1 MCTRTAVLA
10 ALTIVASAC
19 VPARDGG
26 RSLRGA
32 GTSPAPAETTAYA
45 GIPIVSAAGQ
55 AMPLSDVL
63 GEHAALV
70 SFWAPWC
77 EPCLKEMPDLE
88 RLARAA
94 RPCAVSVLAVAVGET
109 PVAVA
114 RFAEAHHLTIP
125 QFADEHYA
133 LADALGQTRVPTTVV
148 FDRAHRITFVG
159 ERLDRGAADAL
170 AAAAAS
176 AGCALAAR

>member
-1 MCTRTAVLA
+1 MLTRTAFLA
-10 ALTIVASAC
+10 ALILVAASCASA
-19 VPARDGG
+19 PE
-26 RSLRGA
+26 
-32 GTSPAPAETTAYA
+32 GTRAPRAASAAPAPVDAADYRGVT
-45 GIPIVSAAGQ
+45 IVSAAGQ
-55 AMPLSDVL
+55 PVPLSDAL
-63 GEHAALV
+63 GDRPALV

-88 RLARAA
+88 RLALAA

-109 PVAVA
+109 PGAVA

-133 LADALGQTRVPTTVV
+133 LADALGQKRVPTTVV

-170 AAAAAS
+170 AAAVGPS
-176 AGCALAAR
+176 DCALATR

>member
-1 MCTRTAVLA
+1 VGTTPLLA
-10 ALTIVASAC
+10 T
-19 VPARDGG
+19 PATGYRDVN
-26 RSLRGA
+26 
-32 GTSPAPAETTAYA
+32 
-45 GIPIVSAAGQ
+45 IVSAAGRT
-55 AMPLSDVL
+55 APLSDVL
-63 GEHAALV
+63 GEHPALV

-88 RLARAA
+88 RLARAV

-109 PVAVA
+109 PLAVA

-170 AAAAAS
+170 AAAAGPS
-176 AGCALAAR
+176 DCALATR